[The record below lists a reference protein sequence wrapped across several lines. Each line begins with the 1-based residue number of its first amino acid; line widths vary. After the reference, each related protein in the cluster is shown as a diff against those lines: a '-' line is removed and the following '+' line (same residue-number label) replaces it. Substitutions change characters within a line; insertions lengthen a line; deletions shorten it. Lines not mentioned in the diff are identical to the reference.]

1 MRDKA
6 LSFGRNKNPVL
17 LRRVLALELW
27 VHARLLAQF
36 DRRRPLRG

>member
-17 LRRVLALELW
+17 LRRVLFYFVGVMCACSTSG
-27 VHARLLAQF
+27 AI
-36 DRRRPLRG
+36 